1 MKTLNI
7 LLFAFAIL
15 IFSGCYTQLL
25 IEDDQP
31 MSANAQ
37 PMPPATEPEIIYVVD
52 PQPVYVPVS
61 VPIYIPP
68 AYSNPVATTPAP
80 APVQRT
86 SGDQR
91 SGSEASSQNT
101 NRNSGATRGGGR

>member
-52 PQPVYVPVS
+52 TQPVYVPVP

-68 AYSNPVATTPAP
+68 AHSNPVATTPAP